1 MQDNTEESLLVT
13 MFTLAVILWGVQR
26 SYTQP
31 QAILQMLGRLL
42 RDFFTEVTVLLK
54 DLVTYLEVLLTSYLC
69 DRDRAVFSWQEH
81 NMNNL
86 SVPSLVNRR
95 SSITLWYNVYSIQT
109 KIKILQGHLACIC
122 FGTLLAVWFSCTVW
136 FKTPLQTNESGFQ
149 NLFNGQT
156 SQGLVAL
163 LNLRL

>member
-1 MQDNTEESLLVT
+1 MQDNTEESLLIT

-69 DRDRAVFSWQEH
+69 DRDRAVFS
-81 NMNNL
+81 
-86 SVPSLVNRR
+86 
-95 SSITLWYNVYSIQT
+95 
-109 KIKILQGHLACIC
+109 
-122 FGTLLAVWFSCTVW
+122 
-136 FKTPLQTNESGFQ
+136 
-149 NLFNGQT
+149 
-156 SQGLVAL
+156 
-163 LNLRL
+163 

>member
-31 QAILQMLGRLL
+31 QAILQMLGSLL

-69 DRDRAVFSWQEH
+69 DRDRAVFS
-81 NMNNL
+81 
-86 SVPSLVNRR
+86 
-95 SSITLWYNVYSIQT
+95 
-109 KIKILQGHLACIC
+109 
-122 FGTLLAVWFSCTVW
+122 
-136 FKTPLQTNESGFQ
+136 
-149 NLFNGQT
+149 
-156 SQGLVAL
+156 
-163 LNLRL
+163 